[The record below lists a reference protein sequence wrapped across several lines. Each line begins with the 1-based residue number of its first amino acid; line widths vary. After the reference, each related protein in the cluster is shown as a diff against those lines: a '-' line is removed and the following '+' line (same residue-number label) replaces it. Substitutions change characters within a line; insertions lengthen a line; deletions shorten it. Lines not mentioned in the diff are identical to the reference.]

1 MHQRI
6 HKGVRPFQC
15 TPCGVFFRQKAH
27 LQKHQKTQGHI
38 QATEIYEKKKRE
50 GLLTTSND
58 DTNSSS
64 GKGSSPPLN
73 QLRPDSVNSNGS
85 SNLSLVADSTS
96 PNSNGNFGGP
106 GFDSSLSPTS
116 SLLKLKSS
124 SPKRKQAKPSQLVV
138 SENNNEDD
146 PNISGIASLN
156 SSSSVGLNTTL
167 EEDECRVTTS
177 EDKLNAFI
185 DYNDLSHG
193 YDCNQCTFAS
203 HDLATLKD
211 HVKEE
216 HMALEREDKLK
227 CRECQITFSKEFN
240 LRIHNRKHE
249 TSSQFLPC
257 DHCEQ
262 VFKVR
267 TVNPISPLFSPIS
280 LHRFNPIALTKIVI
294 SCQMPLPLS
303 FRVGIS
309 FLPSPSTFKYFVRVL
324 FMKKSAF
331 LFFEKVKKINGF

>member
-1 MHQRI
+1 MCLHPNHAFQIFTSASNRNMHQRI

-38 QATEIYEKKKRE
+38 QATEIYEKKKRD
-50 GLLTTSND
+50 GLLTASSVNE

-73 QLRPDSVNSNGS
+73 QMRPDSVNSNVS

-96 PNSNGNFGGP
+96 PNSNGGL
-106 GFDSSLSPTS
+106 DSSGLSPS
-116 SLLKLKSS
+116 SSCKLKS
-124 SPKRKQAKPSQLVV
+124 SPKRKQAKPSQLVM
-138 SENNNEDD
+138 SENNSDASTSDEHLIVDEDVD
-146 PNISGIASLN
+146 
-156 SSSSVGLNTTL
+156 
-167 EEDECRVTTS
+167 DCRVSTS

-203 HDLATLKD
+203 HELATLKD
-211 HVKEE
+211 HVREE

-262 VFKVR
+262 VFKVSD
-267 TVNPISPLFSPIS
+267 PIIS
-280 LHRFNPIALTKIVI
+280 ND
-294 SCQMPLPLS
+294 
-303 FRVGIS
+303 
-309 FLPSPSTFKYFVRVL
+309 
-324 FMKKSAF
+324 
-331 LFFEKVKKINGF
+331 